1 MDPWLVWLI
10 AAVVFGIGEIATL
23 GFFLAPFA
31 GGALLAA
38 IVSGAGGGALISWAV
53 FLVVSVTLLAA
64 LRPLARSHRRQPPLL
79 RTGTAALVGSSA
91 MGVERIAN
99 DQGLGSGRGGGGGGA
114 APSPHVVE
122 RIANDQGLGSVRI
135 GGEVWT
141 ARSYDDDEG
150 IEAGKKV
157 QVVEIRGA
165 TAFVTE

>member
-1 MDPWLVWLI
+1 MDAWVVWLI
-10 AAVVFGIGEIATL
+10 AAVVFGVGEIATL

-31 GGALLAA
+31 GGALVAA
-38 IVSGAGGGALISWAV
+38 IVSAAGAGALISWAV

-79 RTGTAALVGSSA
+79 RTGTAALVGSNA
-91 MGVERIAN
+91 I
-99 DQGLGSGRGGGGGGA
+99 
-114 APSPHVVE
+114 VVE
-122 RIANDQGLGSVRI
+122 RIANDEGVGCVRI

-141 ARSYDDDEG
+141 ARSYDDEEV